1 MTLPEQ
7 MTDRWQN
14 RPEPGPGEGTVYW
27 HLLMRD
33 HPEVADLAR
42 QARQRLAGF
51 SGLHFTPL
59 EWLHMTTFVT
69 GPADQFSAGQLQQMI
84 QTAGQLLADT
94 PPITVTLG
102 RVGYHPEAIVLTVTP
117 TEALTAIHDAARIAT
132 AQAYGTSD
140 QDGAQ
145 QDWTPHVTICYSTSI
160 QPAAP
165 IIDALG
171 LQLPSREIQIS
182 ALSLVIQRGPERDWN
197 WTTIDTIRLPA
208 PART

>member
-1 MTLPEQ
+1 M
-7 MTDRWQN
+7 
-14 RPEPGPGEGTVYW
+14 YW
-27 HLLMRD
+27 HMLMRD

-59 EWLHMTTFVT
+59 EWLHMTMFVT

-102 RVGYHPEAIVLTVTP
+102 RVGYHPEAIVLKVTP
-117 TEALTAIHDAARIAT
+117 TEALTTIHDAARIAT
-132 AQAYGTSD
+132 AQAYGTSH

-171 LQLPSREIQIS
+171 LQLPSREIQIG

-208 PART
+208 PVRT